1 MNLVDIAIIGVFAV
15 SVLIGV
21 FRGFIREALSL
32 TSWVVSVS
40 LAYLFVDVGV
50 MYLEPHISQP
60 LLRLGAAFAAIFI
73 ISLLLTSIIGYLL
86 YRLLSIATKIG
97 PGDRLAG
104 AVVWLSAR
112 RHYYQPVDSVCDF
125 YGFFR
130 PGVVEAVAAGGLFYA
145 AGGFFHLP
153 DAGRYRDIFQTRIG
167 AAATGRVLCV
177 A

>member
-97 PGDRLAG
+97 PGDRLLGLLFGCLRG
-104 AVVWLSAR
+104 AIIISLLILFAIFTDFSAQVWWKQSQLVGYFMPLVDFFISLMPDDIAI
-112 RHYYQPVDSVCDF
+112 YFKPELVLLQPAEF
-125 YGFFR
+125 Y
-130 PGVVEAVAAGGLFYA
+130 V
-145 AGGFFHLP
+145 
-153 DAGRYRDIFQTRIG
+153 
-167 AAATGRVLCV
+167 
-177 A
+177 